1 MAFYIKNEMIQQLNE
16 NGKFRIRLAAA
27 LEVSDRAVYDIVKKS
42 LKKPIPNSTLTKK
55 AALDF
60 FKQEGF
66 EEDSFLTKIKPVV
79 KP

>member
-1 MAFYIKNEMIQQLNE
+1 MAFYIKNEMIQQLND

-55 AALDF
+55 AALEF
-60 FKQEGF
+60 FKEAGY